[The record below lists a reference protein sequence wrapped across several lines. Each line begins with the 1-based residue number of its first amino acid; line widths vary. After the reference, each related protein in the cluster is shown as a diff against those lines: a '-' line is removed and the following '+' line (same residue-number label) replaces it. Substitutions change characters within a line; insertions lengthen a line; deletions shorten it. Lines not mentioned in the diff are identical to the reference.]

1 MRNPSPFVL
10 NLRIILFFQSIVF
23 LVQVSVELIE
33 KLAGQNL
40 TFLVSLVDSML
51 KLSKLGLTEDC
62 TSEAVQEVI
71 EDSKAG
77 SIVLYFF
84 QELLCQ
90 DVFIGCRS
98 NLS

>member
-1 MRNPSPFVL
+1 MRNPSPLIL
-10 NLRIILFFQSIVF
+10 NLWIIFFFQSIVF
-23 LVQVSVELIE
+23 LVQISVEIIE

-40 TFLVSLVDSML
+40 TFLVSLMDGML
-51 KLSKLGLTEDC
+51 KLSKLGLTEDR
-62 TSEAVQEVI
+62 TSKAIQEVI

-77 SIVLYFF
+77 SIIFYFF

-90 DVFIGCRS
+90 DVFIGRRS